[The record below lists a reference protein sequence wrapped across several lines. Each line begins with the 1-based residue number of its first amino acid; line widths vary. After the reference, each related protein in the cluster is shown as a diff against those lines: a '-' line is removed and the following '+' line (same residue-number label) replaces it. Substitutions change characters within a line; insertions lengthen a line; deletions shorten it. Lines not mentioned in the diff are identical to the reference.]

1 MTSRKFYAI
10 SWTYGVASDSHGNRL
25 CDVKV
30 FSSQIER
37 DNWVNQGPRSEQ
49 VICDGKVEN
58 HDTKAILC
66 KAWAL
71 YPKAKETRA
80 FHGALCC
87 QDKQRCAVCV
97 SRIAIEKQAR
107 KGTIMCV
114 DGQRGTGKWC
124 LTNVLRKT
132 NGLSV
137 RTEPC
142 AARIRRSRF
151 WGKIWHALAVLSR
164 SFAWTM
170 GFVLLLWFMQWV
182 VRP

>member
-1 MTSRKFYAI
+1 M
-10 SWTYGVASDSHGNRL
+10 
-25 CDVKV
+25 
-30 FSSQIER
+30 
-37 DNWVNQGPRSEQ
+37 
-49 VICDGKVEN
+49 ICDGKVEN

-114 DGQRGTGKWC
+114 DGQRGTGKRC